1 MDIFI
6 GWFGELLNRQDKV
19 IDCATL
25 DHTPLSRGVF
35 LLRLVRLAWLRFHG
49 VLREF
54 VHHSLIFAPVSSMSC
69 WGENVTV
76 LLNLHHD
83 LLELS
88 LTHILILVQLEV
100 LTVDFEEG
108 QRLLVLDF
116 VGVQWY
122 A

>member
-35 LLRLVRLAWLRFHG
+35 LLRLVWLACLRFHG

>member
-1 MDIFI
+1 MVIFI
-6 GWFGELLNRQDKV
+6 GWFGKLLNRQDKV
-19 IDCATL
+19 IGCATL
-25 DHTPLSRGVF
+25 DHTPLSRRLF
-35 LLRLVRLAWLRFHG
+35 LFRLVRLAWLRFHG

-54 VHHSLIFAPVSSMSC
+54 VHHSLIFAPVSRMSC
-69 WGENVTV
+69 WGEIVTV
-76 LLNLHHD
+76 LLNLQHD

-88 LTHILILVQLEV
+88 LTHILILVQLEI
-100 LTVDFEEG
+100 LTVDFEQG